1 MLGKNSRNLGKAFF
15 FLQGSVRTFICIEL
29 ISRADKRGT
38 SRQYLL
44 GAADRGRDLPVQWY
58 VKVFSLK
65 ERWPNPPKIECRL
78 SDDPYEEEFTTEAT
92 STATTPRSWRTST
105 ASRQRPSDT
114 GRSPP
119 TFSSSPPLF
128 RSLWSHHA
136 HAMLFILMLSV

>member
-1 MLGKNSRNLGKAFF
+1 MLGKNSRNLGKTFF
-15 FLQGSVRTFICIEL
+15 ARLCSTYIHMHWTYLKSGQTRYKSPIPTRSGGQR
-29 ISRADKRGT
+29 SRSSSTMVCYGI
-38 SRQYLL
+38 LL
-44 GAADRGRDLPVQWY
+44 KNVGQI
-58 VKVFSLK
+58 
-65 ERWPNPPKIECRL
+65 PKIECRL

-128 RSLWSHHA
+128 RSLWSYHA
-136 HAMLFILMLSV
+136 HAMLFILMSSV